1 MKPLITADY
10 ARDGPG
16 GESDTTDSP
25 TRKSPMDELI
35 PVSYKKRTTQEAVT
49 EWVLFLNAITVS
61 PPITALVFRP
71 IK

>member
-1 MKPLITADY
+1 
-10 ARDGPG
+10 
-16 GESDTTDSP
+16 
-25 TRKSPMDELI
+25 MDELI